1 MLEQKVTELKRYFQT
16 SLEDEFKKETE
27 KLQTI
32 ALKLDEKL
40 DLVRIQFIKTKR
52 KESDLMHE

>member
-1 MLEQKVTELKRYFQT
+1 MTELKRYFQT